1 MGPGSAA
8 RKGGI
13 SRWRAQGSRRGE
25 TQQHKRT
32 TGNRPHRRP
41 PALRAVAAGRPRKLR
56 LHTDSSCL
64 VPLRHGWP
72 VARWET
78 QCRGRAG
85 GIPASP
91 GRVGK
96 RGREGDRSGAVLG
109 GWSEACCW
117 DGAGPHGE
125 GGQAAAR
132 GADASPSSED
142 AQACRDPWAVGG
154 QQSPCGPM
162 RSRLLPPACH
172 LPLGTSKCKMQKPA
186 SDIA

>member
-1 MGPGSAA
+1 MGPGLAA

-32 TGNRPHRRP
+32 TGNRPHHRP

-56 LHTDSSCL
+56 LQADSSCL

-91 GRVGK
+91 GTVGK
-96 RGREGDRSGAVLG
+96 RGQEGDGSGAVLG

-125 GGQAAAR
+125 GGQAAA
-132 GADASPSSED
+132 GARTP
-142 AQACRDPWAVGG
+142 
-154 QQSPCGPM
+154 
-162 RSRLLPPACH
+162 PPARRMPRPAETLGQSVGSEAPVGLCAPASS
-172 LPLGTSKCKMQKPA
+172 LPLVTSP
-186 SDIA
+186 